1 MNRILELSLKTL
13 RRYVYPRVGHPVQLP
28 PLEYIDNKDECQA
41 LIMKG
46 LEGGDPFMVA
56 RMGSTEMNAIAN
68 YIGVR
73 DNPHSA
79 IKYIKGEINEWW
91 WSMTSINQ
99 MQTNS
104 GFFPITEENIIRF
117 SNMILEDIQLV
128 DVFGSWV
135 PQEYYIRKELANAK
149 KYFLGNLEPPYLN
162 SWSPNSWTK
171 ALKGKRVLVVHP
183 FSNTIVSQYKKRT
196 LLFENPEFM
205 PEFDLLTIK
214 AVQSLGGNN
223 EYKDWFEA
231 LEWMKQQMDA
241 VEYDICILGCGAY
254 GLPLAA
260 HAKRT
265 GHKAIHLGG
274 ATQLLFGI
282 RGNRW
287 ERQPKFDSLFNDY
300 WVRPTI
306 EEKPANAAQVEN
318 SCYW

>member
-1 MNRILELSLKTL
+1 MNRIFELSLKTL

-183 FSNTIVSQYKKRT
+183 FINTIVSQYKKRT

-231 LEWMKQQMDA
+231 L
-241 VEYDICILGCGAY
+241 
-254 GLPLAA
+254 
-260 HAKRT
+260 
-265 GHKAIHLGG
+265 
-274 ATQLLFGI
+274 
-282 RGNRW
+282 
-287 ERQPKFDSLFNDY
+287 
-300 WVRPTI
+300 
-306 EEKPANAAQVEN
+306 
-318 SCYW
+318 